1 MKKVNWLIEKNIF
14 DCDEQFLEE
23 LNRQG
28 YLWKE
33 TSYLNFHPTDA
44 NDYFSEDEC
53 VLFRG
58 TLNLGRNILRT
69 SWIPGA
75 YMDEKN
81 LRCSTYYTY
90 FGQYLLNNKYFLLSL
105 GELIRRRKEIL
116 EYFDSD
122 GDLFVRPDSNMKS
135 FRAGVF
141 NLNVLNTIQSLGSEL
156 KRDETTLILVSGK
169 RAIAKEWRF
178 FVYKNQIIT
187 GSLYL
192 VGEERIDETIN
203 GGYLESYLSNVLK
216 TVDWYPESLYT
227 VDICESEDE
236 LYLLELG
243 SFSCSGEYG
252 CDLNLIIEVG
262 AKAALEDYEIVNGG
276 EGWG

>member
-1 MKKVNWLIEKNIF
+1 MRKVNWLIERNIF
-14 DCDEQFLEE
+14 DHDEQFLEE
-23 LNRQG
+23 LKRQN
-28 YLWKE
+28 YFWKE
-33 TSYLNFHPTDA
+33 TNYLKFHPTDA
-44 NDYFSEDEC
+44 NDYFPEHEC

-90 FGQYLLNNKYFLLSL
+90 FGEYLLNNKYFLLSL
-105 GELIRRRKEIL
+105 GELIRRRKEIM
-116 EYFDSD
+116 EYLGSADE
-122 GDLFVRPDSNMKS
+122 LFVRPDSNMKT

-141 NLNVLNTIQSLGSEL
+141 NLNVLNTMQSLGSAL
-156 KRDETTLILVSGK
+156 KTDETTIILVSAK
-169 RAIAKEWRF
+169 RPITREWRF

-192 VGEERIDETIN
+192 VGEERIDEMIK
-203 GGYLESYLSNVLK
+203 GGYLESYLTNVLK
-216 TVDWYPESLYT
+216 AVNWYPESVYT
-227 VDICESEDE
+227 VDICESEGE
-236 LYLLELG
+236 LYVLELG

-252 CDLNLIIEVG
+252 CDLSLIIEAG
-262 AKAALEDYEIVNGG
+262 AKAAMEDYEAVNG
-276 EGWG
+276 

>member
-14 DCDEQFLEE
+14 DCDEEFLEE
-23 LNRQG
+23 LKRQG
-28 YLWKE
+28 YSWKE
-33 TSYLNFHPTDA
+33 TNYLRFHSTDA
-44 NDYFSEDEC
+44 NEYFSEDEC

-81 LRCSTYYTY
+81 LRCTTYYTY
-90 FGQYLLNNKYFLLSL
+90 FGQYLLNNKYFILSL
-105 GELIRRRKEIL
+105 GELIRRREEIL
-116 EYFDSD
+116 EYLGSD

-141 NLNVLNTIQSLGSEL
+141 NLNVLNTMQSLGSEL

-192 VGEERIDETIN
+192 VGEERIDETIQ

-216 TVDWYPESLYT
+216 AVNWYPESLYT
-227 VDICESEDE
+227 VDICESEGE
-236 LYLLELG
+236 LHVLELG

-252 CDLNLIIEVG
+252 CDLSLIIEAG
-262 AKAALEDYEIVNGG
+262 AKAALEDYEAANDG

>member
-1 MKKVNWLIEKNIF
+1 MKKVNWLIERNIF
-14 DCDEQFLEE
+14 DADEQFLEK
-23 LNRQG
+23 LQSQG
-28 YLWKE
+28 YKWKE
-33 TSYLNFHPTDA
+33 TSYLRFHSSDA
-44 NDYFSEDEC
+44 KQYFPEHEC

-90 FGQYLLNNKYFLLSL
+90 FGQYLLNNKYFFLSL
-105 GELIRRRKEIL
+105 GELIRRREEIL
-116 EYFDSD
+116 EYFSSD
-122 GDLFVRPDSNMKS
+122 GDLFIRPDSNMKS

-141 NLNVLNTIQSLGSEL
+141 NLKVLNTMQSLGSEL
-156 KRDETTLILVSGK
+156 KRDESCFILVSGK
-169 RAIAKEWRF
+169 RPITKEWRF

-192 VGEERIDETIN
+192 VGEERIDKTIK
-203 GGYLESYLSNVLK
+203 GGYLESYLSEVLK
-216 TVDWYPESLYT
+216 AVKWYPESLYT
-227 VDICESEDE
+227 VDICESEKE
-236 LYLLELG
+236 LYVLELG

-252 CDLNLIIEVG
+252 CDLSLIIEAG
-262 AKAALEDYEIVNGG
+262 AKAALEDYEAVND
-276 EGWG
+276 